1 MKNLKEKLKKVLG
14 FEHECY
20 TNLIEEFIIQ
30 IEEYEPLTSA
40 RLDIIIKSQKN
51 IANHKNRFFQIVVFF
66 ILVFAMFTITSSMLY
81 GNSIYTRFIIINFL
95 ILIVVF
101 SPVLFTLNFKAIH
114 RFDKLIDNI
123 KTDSNFLVTPK
134 KASYIRHIA
143 ASIDNKKKKNDYQR
157 PFDSKTIAASVYFL
171 RKANKFPISDSTMIH
186 NIALGDFLYLFTG
199 CSADIRKYLDNPFLK
214 DTPETNMKRIEEI
227 KDSFHKIGYH
237 DSDILI
243 DKEYNEQK
251 SLFENRK
258 KKKFF

>member
-114 RFDKLIDNI
+114 RFDKLIDN
-123 KTDSNFLVTPK
+123 
-134 KASYIRHIA
+134 
-143 ASIDNKKKKNDYQR
+143 KKKKNDYQR